1 VSDGQSRV
9 EVVVR
14 GRVQGVGFRYF
25 VLRRATRLGL
35 GGWVANE
42 RDGTLRFVAQGNPEA
57 VDELVEAVRQG
68 PRGAR
73 VEAVDIN
80 RLPPGRAFDG
90 FDVRASGHR
99 GD

>member
-1 VSDGQSRV
+1 MSDGHARV

-25 VLRRATRLGL
+25 VLRRATGLGL
-35 GGWVANE
+35 GGWVANQP
-42 RDGTLRFVAQGNPEA
+42 DGTLRFVAEGKSEA

-73 VEAVDIN
+73 VEAVDVN
-80 RLPPGRAFDG
+80 GLPPGGGFDG

>member
-1 VSDGQSRV
+1 MSDGQSRV

-80 RLPPGRAFDG
+80 RLPPGGAFDG